1 MNEFMELAYQEALK
15 GISMKHGGPFGA
27 VIVKNETVISQGHN
41 EVLLRN
47 DPTAHAEIV
56 AIRRACEFL
65 RTVDLHECV
74 LYTTSKPCPMCK
86 GAIQWSRLQKVV
98 YSGDY
103 EDVKKLNFDDLDFSN
118 TFNQED
124 IAWTKIDHEHFIK
137 LINAFQEY
145 KDDIRY

>member
-1 MNEFMELAYQEALK
+1 MELAYQEALK

-27 VIVKNETVISQGHN
+27 VIVKNETVIAQGHN

-56 AIRRACEFL
+56 AIRRACESL
-65 RTVDLHECV
+65 QTVDLCGCV
-74 LYTTSKPCPMCK
+74 LYATSKPCPMCK

-103 EDVKKLNFDDLDFSN
+103 EDVKKLNFDDMHFSD

-124 IAWTKIDHEHFIK
+124 AAWTKIDHEHFTK
-137 LINAFQEY
+137 LIDAFQEY
-145 KDDIRY
+145 KEDIRY